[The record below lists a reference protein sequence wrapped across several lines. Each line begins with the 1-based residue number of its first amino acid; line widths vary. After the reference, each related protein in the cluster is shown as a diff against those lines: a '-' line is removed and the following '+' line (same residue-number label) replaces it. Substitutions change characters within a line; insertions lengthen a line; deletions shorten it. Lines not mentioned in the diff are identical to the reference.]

1 MNRSIARFLEKKTRG
16 AELEVAEPVSK
27 DKATEESIVEKLG
40 RLNITTLGDLYGLKV
55 DGPMGLLRGLGLD
68 QHEYEL
74 LNAFLMHKNT
84 TLKPATAKEVLVQ
97 QRQTA
102 IAENEK
108 VYKTSTVF
116 LPGMVTELT
125 GPPWVGKSMLALD
138 LAIRCIVNA
147 LERPQ
152 DDRPVKALYV
162 DIKKKLQENER
173 RDIENMTRKILD
185 KIGNGTQNT
194 SESQSRV
201 FEVSDVLECLVIVP
215 IDTFAELL
223 NWLESDDFANLTSAN
238 SIVVIIIDSLS
249 TLAMVDKASNSD
261 AHGFQVTPDSLIQ
274 MGFLLSEAASALDC
288 PVVTSTSVSGGS
300 FRSRVTTSTGVT
312 MDTWEAQFPMTPSLQ
327 YCVHTRLVMLFS
339 QYPDLTTGGDSQG
352 SAERCL
358 LIDKH
363 PHLAQ
368 RPILFDLGHLEELYN
383 Q

>member
-1 MNRSIARFLEKKTRG
+1 MNTRG
-16 AELEVAEPVSK
+16 AELDFESKEASEPVSSG
-27 DKATEESIVEKLG
+27 DKATKESIVEKLG
-40 RLNITTLGDLYGLKV
+40 RLDITTVGDLHGLKV

-74 LNAFLMHKNT
+74 LNAFLMYENT
-84 TLKPATAKEVLVQ
+84 ILKPATAKELLLQ
-97 QRQTA
+97 QKQVA

-108 VYKTSTVF
+108 VFKTSTVF
-116 LPGMVTELT
+116 VPGLVTEVT

-138 LAIRCIVNA
+138 LAIRCIINT
-147 LERPQ
+147 LERLL

-162 DIKKKLQENER
+162 DVKKKLQENER
-173 RDIENMTRKILD
+173 RDIENMTRRILD
-185 KIGNGTQNT
+185 TIGNGTQNT

-201 FEVSDVLECLVIVP
+201 FGVSDVLECVVIVS

-223 NWLESDDFANLTSAN
+223 NWLESDDFANLTSTN
-238 SIVVIIIDSLS
+238 SIAVIIIDSLS
-249 TLAMVDKASNSD
+249 TLAMVDKANNSD

-274 MGFLLSEAASALDC
+274 MGSLLSQAASVLDC
-288 PVVTSTSVSGGS
+288 PVVTSTSVPGGS
-300 FRSRVTTSTGVT
+300 FRSGVTNSTGVT

-327 YCVHTRLVMLFS
+327 YCVHTRLIMLFS